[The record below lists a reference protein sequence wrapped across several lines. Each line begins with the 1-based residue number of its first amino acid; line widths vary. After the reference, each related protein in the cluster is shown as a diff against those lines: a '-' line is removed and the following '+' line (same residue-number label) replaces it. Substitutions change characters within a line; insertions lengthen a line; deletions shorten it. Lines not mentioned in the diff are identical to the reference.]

1 MKQRVLIVN
10 KFYYPRGGDC
20 IVAMNLERML
30 KEHEHEVAVLAM
42 EFPENVDSG
51 WNSYYASQVAFDGSL
66 LNKLRATTRLMG
78 WGNINRT
85 VEKILDDFKPDVVHL
100 HNIHSYL
107 SPVVAKLAKR
117 RGCRVVWTLHDFKL
131 MCPAY
136 SCLDSEGKLCERC
149 VGGGKWHVVSNKCI
163 KGSLAPSLA
172 AWLEALKW
180 NRRLLSR
187 YTDVF
192 ICPSQLMASKMQ
204 EDGFDAAKLCVVCNF
219 LTPAMEELLE
229 PMDSDARE
237 DYYCYV
243 GRLSPEKGIDTLL
256 QVASRLPFQL
266 KVAGDG
272 PLSPMLH
279 EKYGHAGNI
288 QFLGR
293 CDAHQVAQLLSKA
306 RFSVMPS
313 ECYDNN
319 PLAVIESLCAG
330 TPVVGASTGGIPEL
344 INTCSNGLLFA
355 PGNGSQLASAIT
367 RAFET
372 TWNNSEIKR
381 CAMSQF
387 SVQAYYHKLI
397 ELYANQ

>member
-30 KEHEHEVAVLAM
+30 KEHGHEVAVLAM

-51 WNSYYASQVAFDGSL
+51 WNSYYASQVAFDSSL

-136 SCLDSEGKLCERC
+136 SCLDSEGKLCELC

-204 EDGFDAAKLCVVCNF
+204 EDGFDAAKLSVVCNF
-219 LTPAMEELLE
+219 LSPAMGELLE
-229 PMDSDARE
+229 SMDSDARE
-237 DYYCYV
+237 DYYC
-243 GRLSPEKGIDTLL
+243 
-256 QVASRLPFQL
+256 
-266 KVAGDG
+266 
-272 PLSPMLH
+272 
-279 EKYGHAGNI
+279 
-288 QFLGR
+288 
-293 CDAHQVAQLLSKA
+293 
-306 RFSVMPS
+306 
-313 ECYDNN
+313 
-319 PLAVIESLCAG
+319 
-330 TPVVGASTGGIPEL
+330 
-344 INTCSNGLLFA
+344 
-355 PGNGSQLASAIT
+355 
-367 RAFET
+367 
-372 TWNNSEIKR
+372 
-381 CAMSQF
+381 
-387 SVQAYYHKLI
+387 
-397 ELYANQ
+397 